1 MKILIIK
8 LGASGDVVRT
18 TSLLN
23 VLKGEIDWITAPVNT
38 QLLNGLSQISHVSS
52 DENYETIKNNK
63 YDLVIN
69 LEDSFEAAELV
80 SNVKFENL
88 FGAYLNKS
96 GKIEYTENSKAWFD
110 LSLISKYGIEKA
122 NILKYEN
129 QISFQELVFDGL
141 GFKFNGEPYL
151 LPKSPETELFGDIAI
166 SPKAGKV
173 WPMKNWKYYDELASV
188 LKDDGFIVNY
198 LPQRTT
204 MLEHLSDVRN
214 HKFLI
219 SGDSL
224 PMHFALGSNVKCISL
239 FICTSASEIFDY
251 GIQKKIVSKDL
262 EKYFYRRDFDPK
274 AIESITLDEVL
285 NEFKILQNM

>member
-1 MKILIIK
+1 MKTLIIK
-8 LGASGDVVRT
+8 YGASGDVVRT
-18 TSLLN
+18 TTLLN
-23 VLKGEIDWITAPVNT
+23 VLKGDIDWITANVNV
-38 QLLNGLSQISHVSS
+38 QLLNGLSQISHVLT
-52 DENYETIKNNK
+52 DENFETIKNNK
-63 YDLVIN
+63 YNLVIN

-80 SNVKFENL
+80 SNIKFKNL

-96 GKIEYTENSKAWFD
+96 GKIEYTENSKTWFD

-122 NILKYEN
+122 NVLKYEN
-129 QISFQELVFDGL
+129 QSSFQELVFNGL

-151 LPKSPETELFGDIAI
+151 LPISPETELFGDIAI

-173 WPMKNWKYYDELASV
+173 WPMKNWKYYDELASI
-188 LKDDGFIVNY
+188 LRDKGFVVNY

-204 MLEHLSDVRN
+204 MLEHLSDVKN

-274 AIESITLDEVL
+274 AIESISLDEVL

>member
-1 MKILIIK
+1 MKTLIIK
-8 LGASGDVVRT
+8 YGASGDVVRT

-23 VLKGEIDWITAPVNT
+23 VLKGEIDWVTAPINV
-38 QLLNGLSQISHVSS
+38 QLLNGLSQILHVFT
-52 DENYETIKNNK
+52 DENFETIKNSE

-80 SNVKFENL
+80 SNVKFKNL
-88 FGAYLNKS
+88 FGAYINKS
-96 GKIEYTENSKAWFD
+96 GKIEYTENSKSWFD

-129 QISFQELVFDGL
+129 QSSFQELVFDGL

-151 LPKSPETELFGDIAI
+151 LPKSPETNLIGDIAI

-173 WPMKNWKYYDELASV
+173 WPMKNWKFYDELSSE
-188 LKDDGFIVNY
+188 LKNKGFVVNY
-198 LPQRTT
+198 LPQRSS

-224 PMHFALGSNVKCISL
+224 PMHFALGSNVKCLSL
-239 FICTSASEIFDY
+239 FICTSANEIFDY
-251 GIQKKIVSKDL
+251 GIQRKIVSSDL

-274 AIESITLDEVL
+274 AIESITINEVL

>member
-1 MKILIIK
+1 MKTLIIK
-8 LGASGDVVRT
+8 YGASGDVVRT
-18 TSLLN
+18 TTLLN
-23 VLKGEIDWITAPVNT
+23 VLKGDIDWITAPVNV
-38 QLLNGLSQISHVSS
+38 QLLNGLSQISHVLT
-52 DENYETIKNNK
+52 DENFETIKNNK

-80 SNVKFENL
+80 SNVKFTNL

-96 GKIEYTENSKAWFD
+96 GKMEYTENSKSWFD

-129 QISFQELVFDGL
+129 QSSFQELVFDGL

-151 LPKSPETELFGDIAI
+151 LPISPETELFGDIAI

-173 WPMKNWKYYDELASV
+173 WPMKNWKYYDELTSI
-188 LKDDGFIVNY
+188 LKEEGFVVNY

-204 MLEHLSDVRN
+204 MLEHLSDVKN

>member
-274 AIESITLDEVL
+274 AIESITLNEVV

>member
-38 QLLNGLSQISHVSS
+38 QLLNGLSQISHVST

-274 AIESITLDEVL
+274 AIESITLNEVV